1 MILIL
6 IHKCLSLDR
15 HPQCPAGGL
24 SISFIVDG
32 GVLPLLF
39 FLTFVMLFSLWWNLE
54 MESRLI
60 SWGGGNANLARYRDV
75 PDSQSTILNTLL
87 LLLHDIT
94 FAEPCFKG
102 SSLIPIHLCYI
113 YAISPCLFALQM
125 AFGLIYFPCSINDS
139 RAYSQLMYVCAVH
152 GPLYSYFHRTLSGK
166 YPLVYRKWYMFLPT
180 TTLFSWVVNNS
191 YWQGKE

>member
-1 MILIL
+1 MQIL
-6 IHKCLSLDR
+6 
-15 HPQCPAGGL
+15 PG
-24 SISFIVDG
+24 
-32 GVLPLLF
+32 
-39 FLTFVMLFSLWWNLE
+39 TE
-54 MESRLI
+54 MSQI
-60 SWGGGNANLARYRDV
+60 
-75 PDSQSTILNTLL
+75 QSTILNTLL

-125 AFGLIYFPCSINDS
+125 AFGLIFFPCSINDS

-166 YPLVYRKWYMFLPT
+166 NPLVYRKWYMFLPT
-180 TTLFSWVVNNS
+180 TTQLNWVVNNS
-191 YWQGKE
+191 YCDKEKNKKTKTKTQYTVWSPAGSATTNSWNWKCSKTKT